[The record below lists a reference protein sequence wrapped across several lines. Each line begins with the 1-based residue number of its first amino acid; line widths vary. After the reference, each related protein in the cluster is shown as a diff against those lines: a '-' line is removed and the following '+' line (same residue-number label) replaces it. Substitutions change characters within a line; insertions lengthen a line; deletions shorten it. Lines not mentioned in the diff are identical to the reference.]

1 MDGKQNTY
9 FLELRTVLQQE
20 DYTVLPE
27 QDCCLPVEWND
38 RPLCQITSGGSIRYR
53 PDDIQD
59 PDTDVALTRVTNI
72 AAAVKEYMT
81 LLEDAPDLKVDGLH
95 DPYKLLAEYNDTVLA
110 ARCSEQCGVQFV
122 TWRWGHEKVS
132 LYHGHYFNHDY
143 AAAKQE
149 FCTRSGLMDPDRV
162 FSNEQLAEVYRCVR
176 ETLENAYP
184 ISQERQRLLE
194 TVEEQ
199 IRDTIPDLA
208 GRLDQPKER
217 TMEMEGYQGMR
228 PKM

>member
-1 MDGKQNTY
+1 MIPY
-9 FLELRTVLQQE
+9 W
-20 DYTVLPE
+20 LPAA
-27 QDCCLPVEWND
+27 LSSAGPVRN
-38 RPLCQITSGGSIRYR
+38 
-53 PDDIQD
+53 
-59 PDTDVALTRVTNI
+59 
-72 AAAVKEYMT
+72 
-81 LLEDAPDLKVDGLH
+81 
-95 DPYKLLAEYNDTVLA
+95 LAM
-110 ARCSEQCGVQFV
+110 
-122 TWRWGHEKVS
+122 GHEKVS

-208 GRLDQPKER
+208 GRLTSRRRGPWKWKDTKE
-217 TMEMEGYQGMR
+217 
-228 PKM
+228 